1 MTPSFRYSSEHTG
14 TDLDQR
20 SRSRERSDR
29 GPHLI
34 ELRIESVPQI
44 FHSLDPSPFRER
56 ELDKKAEESSSVGR
70 GSSQHTRRSRVHLP
84 EDQLATPGA
93 RDIGPAITKSF
104 AYRAELTS
112 LELKDPFRV
121 GRRALLIGATVL
133 IVSITASQAIAA
145 NLESRP
151 IARVVA
157 ESLVIFAWVA
167 NWRPIEI
174 FLYEWWP
181 IARQRNLY
189 RRLGAAEVELRP
201 TVSSPSGASNPK

>member
-1 MTPSFRYSSEHTG
+1 MSE
-14 TDLDQR
+14 
-20 SRSRERSDR
+20 R
-29 GPHLI
+29 GPNVI

-56 ELDKKAEESSSVGR
+56 ELDKKAEEFIVGWAR
-70 GSSQHTRRSRVHLP
+70 ELAPRAPIKIVVHLP
-84 EDQLATPGA
+84 EDQLAKPGA
-93 RDIGPAITKSF
+93 RDIGPAISQFF

-112 LELKDPFRV
+112 LELKVLFRI

-133 IVSITASQAIAA
+133 VVSIVASQAIAA

-151 IARVVA
+151 MATVMA
-157 ESLVIFAWVA
+157 ESLLIFAWVA

-181 IARQRNLY
+181 IASRRNLY
-189 RRLGAAEVELRP
+189 RRLGAAGVELRP
-201 TVSSPSGASNPK
+201 AVSSRSGSVN